1 MAGVDADELYRPKK
15 LDIACGQNKKPG
27 FTGIDLSGDAD
38 IKHDLFEFP
47 WPIKG
52 NCVNEINCEHFVE
65 HVPHHRPGWDEDG
78 WWMFFRELARITR
91 NGAKLRFVHPYVM
104 NGRAFWDPTHVRYI
118 HETTWYYL
126 DKGWREANKID
137 HYGATVDFEI
147 VTINGGGI
155 PDAIMTRNHEQ
166 QAFARNHYWNVIAD
180 LEVILK
186 KRGTGW

>member
-1 MAGVDADELYRPKK
+1 
-15 LDIACGQNKKPG
+15 
-27 FTGIDLSGDAD
+27 
-38 IKHDLFEFP
+38 
-47 WPIKG
+47 
-52 NCVNEINCEHFVE
+52 
-65 HVPHHRPGWDEDG
+65 
-78 WWMFFRELARITR
+78 MFFRELARITR

-104 NGRAFWDPTHVRYI
+104 NGRAFWDPTHVRYV